1 MTTFVKELRDA
12 AMGCS
17 NESYRSL
24 LRTAADMIMAH
35 TEALFHTPSRVN
47 MIALVGTWSHAE
59 RLLKTLPQE
68 APPAP
73 LSGSPEPTRFGGVV
87 EGMRKAA

>member
-24 LRTAADMIMAH
+24 LRTAADMIMSH
-35 TEALFHTPSRVN
+35 TTALSNNPTRIN
-47 MIALVGTWSHAE
+47 MIALVGTWAHAE

-73 LSGSPEPTRFGGVV
+73 LAGSPEPARL
-87 EGMRKAA
+87 AA